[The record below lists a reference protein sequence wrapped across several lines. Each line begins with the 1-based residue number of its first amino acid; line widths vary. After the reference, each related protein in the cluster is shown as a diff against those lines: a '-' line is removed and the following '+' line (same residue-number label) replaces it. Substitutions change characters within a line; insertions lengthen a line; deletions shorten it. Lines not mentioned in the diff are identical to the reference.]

1 MRVKYVDYSSNEVED
16 LGRIGDPT
24 GVFDFET
31 GEEILIGDIIEVKY
45 LVCNSGNLLLRPIQI
60 SSLTF
65 MCKEKTGKPYVFG
78 FKSQEYFSSDKFT
91 ENFKKNVIEVLSNIS
106 GPGVSVLL
114 KSKQGNIKELNLNE
128 IPSYISFSH
137 EED

>member
-1 MRVKYVDYSSNEVED
+1 MRVKYIDSAYNKVED

-24 GVFDFET
+24 GVFDFKT
-31 GEEILIGDIIEVKY
+31 GEEILIGDIIEVGY
-45 LVCNSGNLLLRPIQI
+45 LFCNNGSLSFEQTRIPNLH
-60 SSLTF
+60 F
-65 MCKEKTGKPYVFG
+65 MCKEETGEPYVFG

-91 ENFKKNVIEVLSNIS
+91 GNFKNNVIEALNNI
-106 GPGVSVLL
+106 GVGASVLW
-114 KSKQGNIKELNLNE
+114 KSKQGNIKDLNLNE